1 MFNHMVEQLP
11 VVGDVEEGG
20 DFPKQAKQL
29 FAKLAQMVNGFTGD
43 RNRARGLVL
52 FEEREHNKDI
62 KRPLSKVMNNDLPQT
77 ELILYHRN
85 EVRRL
90 ETTITSIRGF
100 LEESI
105 AKKRLEGLL
114 DCMQELTK
122 WEAQRLKHLQML
134 EDLLEKW
141 NDELAGKEA
150 NCAKLGVAL
159 ATLSQKADEHRDK
172 MELANKAAAIPTTAE
187 LKQRLALKYGVPV
200 EQVEA
205 ILAAKQVEAEAGDG

>member
-1 MFNHMVEQLP
+1 MICHMAEQLP
-11 VVGDVEEGG
+11 AVGDVEEDG

-52 FEEREHNKDI
+52 FEERGYGERGN
-62 KRPLSKVMNNDLPQT
+62 RPLSKVLNNDLPQT

-85 EVRRL
+85 EVSRL
-90 ETTITSIRGF
+90 EKTITSIRTF

-105 AKKRLEGLL
+105 AKKRMEGLL

-134 EDLLEKW
+134 ETLLEKW

-172 MELANKAAAIPTTAE
+172 MDLANKAAAIPTTAE

-205 ILAAKQVEAEAGDG
+205 ILAAKNVEAEPADG

>member
-1 MFNHMVEQLP
+1 MAEQLP
-11 VVGDVEEGG
+11 AATDVDEDG

-52 FEEREHNKDI
+52 FEEREYGKNGT
-62 KRPLSKVMNNDLPQT
+62 RPLSRVVNSDLPQT
-77 ELILYHRN
+77 ELILYHRDQ
-85 EVRRL
+85 VRRL
-90 ETTITSIRGF
+90 EQTITGMHTY
-100 LEESI
+100 LQECI
-105 AKKRLEGLL
+105 AKKVMEGLL
-114 DCMQELTK
+114 DCVQELTK

-134 EDLLEKW
+134 ESLLETW

-172 MELANKAAAIPTTAE
+172 MDLANKAAAIPTTAE

-205 ILAAKQVEAEAGDG
+205 ILAAKQVEAEAADG

>member
-200 EQVEA
+200 EQVES
-205 ILAAKQVEAEAGDG
+205 ILAAKQVEAETADG